1 MPCMSCM
8 STCWLDVT
16 PGKDET
22 SSGQHRPTP
31 ICRAAMSG
39 STCRVSGGVASM
51 SGKSC
56 PMACPH
62 CPGLGTPCPM
72 LDMRCPVSGTPC
84 PGLGKFRPMS
94 RTHCP
99 GLGTPCPMS
108 ATRCPVSGMYC
119 LASGRGGR
127 ALGGW
132 ARRSEWGEGSP
143 AGAEGVRRCPAR
155 RGRDA
160 QRGRGW
166 LAGRSG
172 RWAVHPPAWAGC
184 LGGGGRQPARPA
196 GWPAGG

>member
-1 MPCMSCM
+1 MSCM
-8 STCWLDVT
+8 STWWLDVT
-16 PGKDET
+16 PGKHET
-22 SSGQHRPTP
+22 SPGQHSPTP
-31 ICRAAMSG
+31 IYQAAMSG

-56 PMACPH
+56 PMSCP
-62 CPGLGTPCPM
+62 
-72 LDMRCPVSGTPC
+72 
-84 PGLGKFRPMS
+84 
-94 RTHCP
+94 HCP

-108 ATRCPVSGMYC
+108 ATRCPVSGTHCRELGKPRLRSRLHCLQAGMYC

-143 AGAEGVRRCPAR
+143 AGAWGGRRCPAR

-184 LGGGGRQPARPA
+184 LGGGGRQPTRPA